1 MFTIYFLSVLFGGK
15 NVFLIIQVIDVLGG
29 SFGILK
35 IIKEENKNYL

>member
-15 NVFLIIQVIDVLGG
+15 NVFLIIQVIDG
-29 SFGILK
+29 SFGMLK